1 MTGILIGLIIQIKLL
16 DMNGLKGE
24 LFINKKH
31 PANHCSDQQDVFLR
45 MLPFET
51 RHFNYSDL
59 RRKSQN
65 SLVSIWNVTCSM
77 YCPKGGLI

>member
-1 MTGILIGLIIQIKLL
+1 MGLIDKF
-16 DMNGLKGE
+16 
-24 LFINKKH
+24 FIIKKH

-59 RRKSQN
+59 RRKSQWN
-65 SLVSIWNVTCSM
+65 SIFVKECLEF
-77 YCPKGGLI
+77 